1 MSTNKPS
8 NDQPDKASD
17 FDDELGVPAY
27 KPTNDSTPASASP
40 ASASPA
46 SAKPASSSREAAAS
60 KSSAAASS
68 ATTAGVAGGAASGA
82 ASGASAKAGTSPS
95 DEPTTSFQR
104 PKDADIKAS
113 TANKAGSQRAGGARI
128 VENVAPVSA
137 QPSAPAPKAKQQGQP
152 AAAAAGAQS
161 ASTQSAPAQS
171 KPAQP
176 TTEQAAPKRT
186 APEQPA
192 QAEAAGESQR
202 SSVFDRPG
210 RAQPQEITPNNTQ
223 APQSPVESQPR
234 ETMNMGPTTGS
245 QNNSYDDRD
254 FASRNASFEEEPT
267 TVTPA
272 ADYGYEPTTV
282 QPAASPAGDAANY
295 GAAGAGAAGVGA
307 AGAGMAST
315 QHFDSPSQYSDET
328 AMSLDADSAAAA
340 QYEEEKALR
349 RQYGKRGTI
358 DFGLLFIRIALG
370 GYLIIEGV
378 RTLFSIGASAG
389 ISGLEGEYANYAMS
403 NLLATGMPVLQLVAG
418 VFLVLGLLTPLASM
432 AAMVATGFMA
442 IHELAASGTGL
453 DIFAWPEALWL
464 ALVLFV
470 VNVGVQFTGPG
481 FISVDSAL
489 GVKALSSPARRPLA
503 SSWIFFILGAAALV
517 AVWWFGAGVNPLN

>member
-46 SAKPASSSREAAAS
+46 SAEPASSRDSAPS

-68 ATTAGVAGGAASGA
+68 ATTAGVAGGAATGA
-82 ASGASAKAGTSPS
+82 ASGATAKVGTSPS
-95 DEPTTSFQR
+95 DETTTSFQR

-128 VENVAPVSA
+128 VESVDPVSA
-137 QPSAPAPKAKQQGQP
+137 QPSAPASKAKQQGQ
-152 AAAAAGAQS
+152 AAAAAPAAAGAQS
-161 ASTQSAPAQS
+161 ASTQA
-171 KPAQP
+171 K
-176 TTEQAAPKRT
+176 
-186 APEQPA
+186 PA
-192 QAEAAGESQR
+192 QAEAVEESQR

-210 RAQPQEITPNNTQ
+210 RAQPQDITPNNTQ

-282 QPAASPAGDAANY
+282 QPAASPAGDATNY
-295 GAAGAGAAGVGA
+295 GAAGVGA
-307 AGAGMAST
+307 AGVGAAGAGAAGMAST

-328 AMSLDADSAAAA
+328 AMSLDADS
-340 QYEEEKALR
+340 
-349 RQYGKRGTI
+349 
-358 DFGLLFIRIALG
+358 
-370 GYLIIEGV
+370 
-378 RTLFSIGASAG
+378 
-389 ISGLEGEYANYAMS
+389 
-403 NLLATGMPVLQLVAG
+403 
-418 VFLVLGLLTPLASM
+418 
-432 AAMVATGFMA
+432 
-442 IHELAASGTGL
+442 
-453 DIFAWPEALWL
+453 
-464 ALVLFV
+464 
-470 VNVGVQFTGPG
+470 
-481 FISVDSAL
+481 
-489 GVKALSSPARRPLA
+489 
-503 SSWIFFILGAAALV
+503 
-517 AVWWFGAGVNPLN
+517 

>member
-95 DEPTTSFQR
+95 DEPTTSFPR

-137 QPSAPAPKAKQQGQP
+137 QPSAPALKAKQQGQP

-272 ADYGYEPTTV
+272 ADYGYEPTIR
-282 QPAASPAGDAANY
+282 AAGRVACWRCGELRCSRSRCGRGRRSWSGNGVDAA
-295 GAAGAGAAGVGA
+295 
-307 AGAGMAST
+307 
-315 QHFDSPSQYSDET
+315 F
-328 AMSLDADSAAAA
+328 
-340 QYEEEKALR
+340 
-349 RQYGKRGTI
+349 
-358 DFGLLFIRIALG
+358 
-370 GYLIIEGV
+370 
-378 RTLFSIGASAG
+378 
-389 ISGLEGEYANYAMS
+389 
-403 NLLATGMPVLQLVAG
+403 
-418 VFLVLGLLTPLASM
+418 
-432 AAMVATGFMA
+432 
-442 IHELAASGTGL
+442 
-453 DIFAWPEALWL
+453 
-464 ALVLFV
+464 
-470 VNVGVQFTGPG
+470 
-481 FISVDSAL
+481 
-489 GVKALSSPARRPLA
+489 
-503 SSWIFFILGAAALV
+503 
-517 AVWWFGAGVNPLN
+517 

>member
-27 KPTNDSTPASASP
+27 KPTNDSTSASGSQASASP

-46 SAKPASSSREAAAS
+46 SASSDSAGSKPSTG
-60 KSSAAASS
+60 ASS
-68 ATTAGVAGGAASGA
+68 ATTAGAAGGAVSGA
-82 ASGASAKAGTSPS
+82 AAKAGTSPS
-95 DEPTTSFQR
+95 DEPTTSFER

-128 VENVAPVSA
+128 VESVDPVSA
-137 QPSAPAPKAKQQGQP
+137 QPSAPASKAKQQGQ
-152 AAAAAGAQS
+152 AAAAAPAAAGAQS
-161 ASTQSAPAQS
+161 ASTQSA
-171 KPAQP
+171 
-176 TTEQAAPKRT
+176 TEQEASKRT
-186 APEQPA
+186 AAEQPA
-192 QAEAAGESQR
+192 QAEAVEESQR

-282 QPAASPAGDAANY
+282 QPAASPAGDATNY
-295 GAAGAGAAGVGA
+295 GAAGAGAAGAGA
-307 AGAGMAST
+307 AGAGAAGMAST

-403 NLLATGMPVLQLVAG
+403 NLLATGLPVLQLVAG

-517 AVWWFGAGVNPLN
+517 AVWWFGAGINPLN

>member
-27 KPTNDSTPASASP
+27 KPTNDSTSASGSQASASP

-46 SAKPASSSREAAAS
+46 SASSDSAGSKPSTG
-60 KSSAAASS
+60 ASS
-68 ATTAGVAGGAASGA
+68 ATTAGAAGGAVSGA
-82 ASGASAKAGTSPS
+82 AAKAGTSPS
-95 DEPTTSFQR
+95 DEPTTSFER

-128 VENVAPVSA
+128 VESVDPVSA
-137 QPSAPAPKAKQQGQP
+137 QPSAPASKAKQQGQ
-152 AAAAAGAQS
+152 AAAAAPAAAGAQS
-161 ASTQSAPAQS
+161 ASTQA
-171 KPAQP
+171 K
-176 TTEQAAPKRT
+176 
-186 APEQPA
+186 PA
-192 QAEAAGESQR
+192 QAEAVEESQR

-272 ADYGYEPTTV
+272 ADYGNEPTTV
-282 QPAASPAGDAANY
+282 QPAASPAGDATNY
-295 GAAGAGAAGVGA
+295 GAAGVGA
-307 AGAGMAST
+307 AGVGAAGAGAAGMAST

-403 NLLATGMPVLQLVAG
+403 NLLATGLPVLQLVAG

-517 AVWWFGAGVNPLN
+517 AVWWFGAGINPLN

>member
-27 KPTNDSTPASASP
+27 KPTNDSTSASGSQASASP

-46 SAKPASSSREAAAS
+46 SASSDSAGSKPSTG
-60 KSSAAASS
+60 ASS
-68 ATTAGVAGGAASGA
+68 ATTAGAAGGAVSGA
-82 ASGASAKAGTSPS
+82 AAKAGTSPS
-95 DEPTTSFQR
+95 DEPTTSFER

-128 VENVAPVSA
+128 VESVDPVSA
-137 QPSAPAPKAKQQGQP
+137 QPSAPASKAKQQGQ
-152 AAAAAGAQS
+152 AAAAAPAAAGAQS
-161 ASTQSAPAQS
+161 ASTQA
-171 KPAQP
+171 K
-176 TTEQAAPKRT
+176 
-186 APEQPA
+186 PA
-192 QAEAAGESQR
+192 QAEAVEESQR

-282 QPAASPAGDAANY
+282 QPAASPAGDATNY
-295 GAAGAGAAGVGA
+295 GAAGAGAAGAGA
-307 AGAGMAST
+307 AGAGAAGMAST

-403 NLLATGMPVLQLVAG
+403 NLLATGLPVLQLVAG

-517 AVWWFGAGVNPLN
+517 AVWWFGAGINPLN

>member
-27 KPTNDSTPASASP
+27 KPTNDSTSVSGSQASASP

-46 SAKPASSSREAAAS
+46 SASSDSAGSKPSTG
-60 KSSAAASS
+60 ASS
-68 ATTAGVAGGAASGA
+68 ATTAGAAGGAVSGA
-82 ASGASAKAGTSPS
+82 AAKAGTSPS
-95 DEPTTSFQR
+95 DEPTTSFER

-128 VENVAPVSA
+128 VESVDPVSA
-137 QPSAPAPKAKQQGQP
+137 QPSAPASKAKQQGQ
-152 AAAAAGAQS
+152 AAAAAPAAAGAQS
-161 ASTQSAPAQS
+161 ASTQA
-171 KPAQP
+171 KPAQ
-176 TTEQAAPKRT
+176 AK
-186 APEQPA
+186 PA
-192 QAEAAGESQR
+192 QAEAVEESQR

-403 NLLATGMPVLQLVAG
+403 NLLATGLPVLQLVAG
-418 VFLVLGLLTPLASM
+418 VFLVLGLLTPLAAM

-517 AVWWFGAGVNPLN
+517 AVWWFGAGINPLN

>member
-27 KPTNDSTPASASP
+27 KPTNDSTSASGSQASASP
-40 ASASPA
+40 ASASSD
-46 SAKPASSSREAAAS
+46 SAGSKPSTG
-60 KSSAAASS
+60 ASS
-68 ATTAGVAGGAASGA
+68 ATTAGAAGGAVSGA
-82 ASGASAKAGTSPS
+82 AAKAGTSPS
-95 DEPTTSFQR
+95 DEPTTSFER

-128 VENVAPVSA
+128 VESVDPVSA
-137 QPSAPAPKAKQQGQP
+137 QPSAPASKAKQQGQ
-152 AAAAAGAQS
+152 AAAAAPAAAGAQS
-161 ASTQSAPAQS
+161 ASTQSA
-171 KPAQP
+171 
-176 TTEQAAPKRT
+176 TEQEASKRT
-186 APEQPA
+186 AAEQPA
-192 QAEAAGESQR
+192 QAEAVEESQR

-282 QPAASPAGDAANY
+282 QPAASPAGDATNY
-295 GAAGAGAAGVGA
+295 GVAGAGAAGAGAAGAGA
-307 AGAGMAST
+307 AGMAST

-370 GYLIIEGV
+370 GYLIIEG
-378 RTLFSIGASAG
+378 
-389 ISGLEGEYANYAMS
+389 
-403 NLLATGMPVLQLVAG
+403 
-418 VFLVLGLLTPLASM
+418 
-432 AAMVATGFMA
+432 
-442 IHELAASGTGL
+442 
-453 DIFAWPEALWL
+453 
-464 ALVLFV
+464 
-470 VNVGVQFTGPG
+470 
-481 FISVDSAL
+481 
-489 GVKALSSPARRPLA
+489 
-503 SSWIFFILGAAALV
+503 
-517 AVWWFGAGVNPLN
+517 

>member
-27 KPTNDSTPASASP
+27 KPTNDSTSASGSQASASP

-46 SAKPASSSREAAAS
+46 SASSDSAGSKPSTG
-60 KSSAAASS
+60 ASS
-68 ATTAGVAGGAASGA
+68 ATTAGAAGGAVSGA
-82 ASGASAKAGTSPS
+82 AAKAGTSPS
-95 DEPTTSFQR
+95 DEPTTSFER

-128 VENVAPVSA
+128 VESVDPVSA
-137 QPSAPAPKAKQQGQP
+137 QPSAPASKAKQQGQ
-152 AAAAAGAQS
+152 AAAAAPAAAGAQS
-161 ASTQSAPAQS
+161 ASTQSA
-171 KPAQP
+171 
-176 TTEQAAPKRT
+176 TEQEASKRT
-186 APEQPA
+186 AAEQPA
-192 QAEAAGESQR
+192 QAEAVEESQR

-282 QPAASPAGDAANY
+282 QPAASPAGDATNY
-295 GAAGAGAAGVGA
+295 GAAGAGAAGAGA
-307 AGAGMAST
+307 AGAGAAGMAST

-517 AVWWFGAGVNPLN
+517 AVWWFGAGINPLN